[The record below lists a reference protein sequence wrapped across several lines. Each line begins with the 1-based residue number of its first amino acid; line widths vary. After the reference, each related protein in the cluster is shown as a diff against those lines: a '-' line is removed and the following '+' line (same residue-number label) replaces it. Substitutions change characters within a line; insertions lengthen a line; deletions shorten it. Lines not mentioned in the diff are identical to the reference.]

1 MNDQTLA
8 LTLVRHRDRL
18 REIGEVVARFGLAD
32 WVSRSKGLDEVTSM
46 TGLVTRKA
54 DPMLATMSQGERL
67 RGALVELGT
76 TWVKFG
82 QMLSLRSD
90 LVGDEVAR
98 ELTKLQAEVPADPP
112 GVARACVE
120 AELGG
125 STDELYASFE
135 VEPFASGSVAQVH
148 HATLTDGT
156 EVVVKVVHDGADRK
170 VLEDLDLMRAV
181 ARYVESNDPELAQFR
196 PTILVDEFAQMMQSA
211 VDLSQELD
219 NLQRFTANF
228 AGEPDVV
235 IPTGYPDRSSRRVL
249 TMSLIQGTTLEDR
262 GTIEATGWDVDTLV
276 KRATE
281 LYLEMIFRDGIYH
294 ADPHPGN
301 FLLPDG
307 EHMAIL
313 DFGDVGRLST
323 QRRLQLESLVIAVV
337 AKDVDE
343 LTDVILELTSPP
355 PGVDLPKLRSD
366 IDAWMNR
373 YLLAGVAQ
381 LDMAGIVNSG
391 MALMHTHRLVLPA
404 DLALL
409 FRVLLRL
416 QGLGRGIDADV
427 QVAELLRPYVEQM
440 ASERFDPRRM
450 VHRAART
457 ARSWEHLVADL
468 PEELH
473 AILEQIRT
481 GDLGVDFRIH
491 DSDGGIDRIV
501 DGLLASASVL
511 ASAQLLSRRAGPT
524 IGGVS
529 LPGLVAVGV
538 GVITWQRLAAKRAG
552 RRSMLS
558 RARRLATV
566 RNT

>member
-1 MNDQTLA
+1 MVEHSQTVEQLGDGA
-8 LTLVRHRDRL
+8 VP
-18 REIGEVVARFGLAD
+18 VVGL
-32 WVSRSKGLDEVTSM
+32 GC
-46 TGLVTRKA
+46 GLVG
-54 DPMLATMSQGERL
+54 LLVEGERL
-67 RGALVELGT
+67 RGALVELST
-76 TWVKFG
+76 TWAKFG

-90 LVGDEVAR
+90 LVGEEVAL

-112 GVARACVE
+112 GVAHACVE

-125 STDELYASFE
+125 STDKLYASFD

-148 HATLTDGT
+148 RATLTDGT

-170 VLEDLDLMRAV
+170 VLEDLDLMHAL

-211 VDLSQELD
+211 VDLRQELD
-219 NLQRFTANF
+219 NLQRFNTNF
-228 AGEPDVV
+228 ADEPDVV
-235 IPTGYPDRSSRRVL
+235 IPKGYADRSSGRVL
-249 TMSLIQGTTLEDR
+249 TMSLIQGTTLDDR
-262 GTIEATGWDVDTLV
+262 GTIEATGWDVDALV

-307 EHMAIL
+307 AHMAIL
-313 DFGDVGRLST
+313 AFGDVGRLSP

-355 PGVDLPKLRSD
+355 ADVDLPRLRSD

-381 LDMAGIVNSG
+381 LDLAGLISSG

-416 QGLGRGIDADV
+416 QGLGRGIGTDV
-427 QVAELLRPYVEQM
+427 HVDELLRPYVAQM
-440 ASERFDPRRM
+440 ASERFDPRRLAR
-450 VHRAART
+450 RAGRT

-491 DSDGGIDRIV
+491 DADGAVDRIV

-524 IGGVS
+524 IAGIS
-529 LPGLVAVGV
+529 LPGLVAAGV
-538 GVITWQRLAAKRAG
+538 GVVTWQRLAAKRAG
-552 RRSMLS
+552 RRSMIGN
-558 RARRLATV
+558 ARRLATA
-566 RNT
+566 RKP

>member
-1 MNDQTLA
+1 MGVHPTVGEGGA
-8 LTLVRHRDRL
+8 HDR
-18 REIGEVVARFGLAD
+18 E
-32 WVSRSKGLDEVTSM
+32 VSRRDGQAALSGVEVEDLGRLVVEHSQTVEQLGDGAVPVVGLGC
-46 TGLVTRKA
+46 GLVG
-54 DPMLATMSQGERL
+54 LLVEGERL

-90 LVGDEVAR
+90 LVGEEVAL

-112 GVARACVE
+112 GVAHACVE

-125 STDELYASFE
+125 STDKLYASFD

-148 HATLTDGT
+148 RATLTDGT

-170 VLEDLDLMRAV
+170 VLEDLDLMHAL

-211 VDLSQELD
+211 VDLRQELD
-219 NLQRFTANF
+219 NLQRFNTNF
-228 AGEPDVV
+228 ADEPDVV
-235 IPTGYPDRSSRRVL
+235 IPKGYADRSSGRVL
-249 TMSLIQGTTLEDR
+249 TMSLIQGTTLDDR
-262 GTIEATGWDVDTLV
+262 GTIEATGWDVDALV

-307 EHMAIL
+307 AHMAIL
-313 DFGDVGRLST
+313 DFGDVGRLSP

-355 PGVDLPKLRSD
+355 ADVDLPRLRSD

-381 LDMAGIVNSG
+381 LDLAGLISSG

-409 FRVLLRL
+409 FPVLLRL
-416 QGLGRGIDADV
+416 QGLGRGIGTDV
-427 QVAELLRPYVEQM
+427 HVDELLRPYVAQM
-440 ASERFDPRRM
+440 ASERFDPRR
-450 VHRAART
+450 
-457 ARSWEHLVADL
+457 
-468 PEELH
+468 
-473 AILEQIRT
+473 
-481 GDLGVDFRIH
+481 
-491 DSDGGIDRIV
+491 
-501 DGLLASASVL
+501 LA
-511 ASAQLLSRRAGPT
+511 RRAGPT
-524 IGGVS
+524 IAGIS
-529 LPGLVAVGV
+529 LPGLVAAGV
-538 GVITWQRLAAKRAG
+538 GVVTWQRLAAKRAG
-552 RRSMLS
+552 RRSMIGN
-558 RARRLATV
+558 ARRLATA
-566 RNT
+566 RKP